1 MKLNEINIRDP
12 FILLYEDT
20 YYLYG
25 SRTGEQLGFD
35 VYKSND
41 LAQWSEPKTV
51 FEYEAG
57 FWGDKDFWAPEVHL
71 YKGKFYMFASFKGAK
86 CRRGTA
92 VLVCDRPDGIFRE
105 HSNGAVTPSEWEC
118 LDGTLYISKQGIPYM
133 VFCHEWVQT
142 SDGEMCAVRLSKN
155 LDKTEGNPFVLFKAS
170 QAEWSRPINK
180 EGTQFVTDGPFMYR
194 NRRGELYML
203 WSSMGD
209 GNYTQGIAKSDN
221 DELDG
226 EWDLDG
232 TLFEKDG
239 GHGMLFKDKNGELYL
254 VIHQPNHYPMERPV
268 LIKVTNNYLIN

>member
-41 LAQWSEPKTV
+41 LIQWSEPKTV

-71 YKGKFYMFASFKGAK
+71 YKGKFYMFASFKGTK

-118 LDGTLYISKQGIPYM
+118 LDGTLYISRQGIPYM

-142 SDGEMCAVRLSKN
+142 SDGEMCAIRLSKM
-155 LDKTEGNPFVLFKAS
+155 LDKSEGEPFVLFKAS
-170 QAEWSRPINK
+170 QAVWARPIDNAG
-180 EGTQFVTDGPFMYR
+180 EQFVTDGPFMYR
-194 NRRGELYML
+194 NRQGELYML

-221 DELDG
+221 GELDG
-226 EWDLDG
+226 KWDLDG

-239 GHGMLFKDKNGELYL
+239 GHGMLFNDKNGELYL
-254 VIHQPNHYPMERPV
+254 VIHRPNHYPMEHPV
-268 LIKVTNNYLIN
+268 LIKVTDNDLIN